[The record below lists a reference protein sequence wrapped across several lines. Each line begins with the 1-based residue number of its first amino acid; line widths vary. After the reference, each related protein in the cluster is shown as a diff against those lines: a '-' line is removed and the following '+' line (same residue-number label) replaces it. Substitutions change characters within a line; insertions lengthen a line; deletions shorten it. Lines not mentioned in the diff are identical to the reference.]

1 MPHYPIGKKNIALFT
16 SFSNGNFPSIMD
28 SDMADFLRDI
38 RRLCDHARVNLDL
51 SNDVYKSAKV
61 LFALCWC
68 EINNSAIILP
78 LFLLI
83 TYTEFISWSMI
94 SWQNLYKHSR
104 EMDLQVLIVVI
115 LKFSFKKLYKTL
127 YGQ

>member
-1 MPHYPIGKKNIALFT
+1 MPHYPIGKKIIALFT

-61 LFALCWC
+61 LFALC
-68 EINNSAIILP
+68 
-78 LFLLI
+78 
-83 TYTEFISWSMI
+83 
-94 SWQNLYKHSR
+94 
-104 EMDLQVLIVVI
+104 
-115 LKFSFKKLYKTL
+115 
-127 YGQ
+127 